1 MFWGMFALS
10 VTICLPGIY
19 FMFQTEKRTPNSD
32 DISDKERLIAHFII
46 VGLFGAIG
54 AFAVPKVSILTTEF
68 NVNLILKFGL
78 IFGVICSIGNILMYY
93 FYLVKTISNKDYLA
107 IEKHYH
113 RTGILSRT
121 FYGGFV
127 EEIIFR
133 WGIMSL
139 LLWLL
144 QFIFEPLNMI
154 AVVIAIGI
162 SSILFSLVH
171 LPSIKMVS
179 SEPKPSMYVYT
190 IIGNIWVGVF
200 TGWAFLEAGIFSAI
214 IVHILFHTLWYP
226 FQKVGIHKNI
236 NTNFQ

>member
-1 MFWGMFALS
+1 M
-10 VTICLPGIY
+10 
-19 FMFQTEKRTPNSD
+19 
-32 DISDKERLIAHFII
+32 H
-46 VGLFGAIG
+46 
-54 AFAVPKVSILTTEF
+54 
-68 NVNLILKFGL
+68 
-78 IFGVICSIGNILMYY
+78 Y

-190 IIGNIWVGVF
+190 IIGNIWVGIF

-214 IVHILFHTLWYP
+214 IVHNFIPYTMVSDSKGGNS
-226 FQKVGIHKNI
+226 QKYKHKFSVK
-236 NTNFQ
+236 TVLYRFL

>member
-1 MFWGMFALS
+1 MSFLGLFVLS
-10 VTICLPGIY
+10 VAICVPGIY
-19 FMFQTEKRTPNSD
+19 FMFQTEKRMPNND
-32 DISDKERLIAHFII
+32 EVSDKERLIAHFII
-46 VGLFGAIG
+46 VGFFAAIG
-54 AFAVPKVSILTTEF
+54 SWVVPRVDILTTEF
-68 NVNLILKFGL
+68 NMNRIFIFGLTFGL
-78 IFGVICSIGNILMYY
+78 ICSVGNLLMYY
-93 FYLVKTISNKDYLA
+93 FYLVKTISTKDYLA

-113 RTGILSRT
+113 STGILSRI

-144 QFIFEPLNMI
+144 QFIVEPLNRT
-154 AVVIAIGI
+154 ALVIAIGI

-179 SEPKPSMYVYT
+179 SEPKPSMYIYT
-190 IIGNIWVGVF
+190 ILGNIWVGVF

-214 IVHILFHTLWYP
+214 IVHILFHILWYP
-226 FQKVGIHKNI
+226 IQKRFQKI
-236 NTNFQ
+236 

>member
-1 MFWGMFALS
+1 MFWGLFALS

-19 FMFQTEKRTPNSD
+19 FMFQTEKRLPDND
-32 DISDKERLIAHFII
+32 DISDKERLIAHFIL

-54 AFAVPKVSILTTEF
+54 AFAVPKVSILTTGF
-68 NVNLILKFGL
+68 NLNLILKFGV
-78 IFGVICSIGNILMYY
+78 IFGMICSVGNILMYY

-107 IEKHYH
+107 IEKYYH
-113 RTGILSRT
+113 DIGILSRI

-133 WGIMSL
+133 FGIMSL

-144 QFIFEPLNMI
+144 QFMIEPLNMT

-162 SSILFSLVH
+162 SSTLFAIVH

-179 SEPKPSMYVYT
+179 SKPKLSMYIYT
-190 IIGNIWVGVF
+190 ILGNVWVGVF
-200 TGWAFLEAGIFSAI
+200 TGWAFLEGGIFSAI
-214 IVHILFHTLWYP
+214 IVHILFHIVWYP
-226 FQKVGIHKNI
+226 IQKMSVRKNI
-236 NTNFQ
+236 K

>member
-1 MFWGMFALS
+1 MSFLGLFVLS
-10 VTICLPGIY
+10 VAICVPGIY
-19 FMFQTEKRTPNSD
+19 FMFQTEKGMPNND

-46 VGLFGAIG
+46 IGFFAAIG
-54 AFAVPKVSILTTEF
+54 SWVVPRVGILTTEF
-68 NVNLILKFGL
+68 NMNRIFKYGLILGL
-78 IFGVICSIGNILMYY
+78 ICSVGNLLMYY
-93 FYLVKTISNKDYLA
+93 FYLVKTISTKDYLA

-113 RTGILSRT
+113 ITGILSRV

-144 QFIFEPLNMI
+144 QFIVEPLNRT
-154 AVVIAIGI
+154 ALVIAIGI

-171 LPSIKMVS
+171 LPSIKMVA
-179 SEPKPSMYVYT
+179 SEPKPSMYIYT
-190 IIGNIWVGVF
+190 ILGNIWVGVF

-214 IVHILFHTLWYP
+214 IVHILFHIVWYP
-226 FQKVGIHKNI
+226 IQKRVPKI
-236 NTNFQ
+236 